1 MYSKAKMRR
10 FSVVF
15 RTWWQMETGDEGKG
29 NLLQVPVN
37 GIGSWSRV
45 GGTCDGDARRW
56 AGVTTVRGRLRLE
69 SG

>member
-1 MYSKAKMRR
+1 
-10 FSVVF
+10 
-15 RTWWQMETGDEGKG
+15 METGDEGKG

-45 GGTCDGDARRW
+45 GGTCDVDSRRW